1 MQSQRTT
8 STIKSMNN
16 KQHRPDMRNHH
27 TMSTLR
33 PRMSRMAT
41 QMSRMATNAT
51 GGTAEQGGYSL
62 AGSQTRENRG
72 GPARDT
78 YVAEGYRN
86 LNPQYEKKQNQ
97 PTFSLGSNLPRTVR
111 GWQGKKKNEGSNS
124 SGVAPG
130 VKPGEKGEG
139 EAAPQL
145 QDADERKKHRGGE
158 KQDPEPSDEQK
169 RQNHGSTQSNQS
181 GDMRMHESSAQAG
194 DGENTGVI
202 SDEAVYSPGNDSDD
216 TTITP
221 EDEEVVDE
229 PAPFN
234 SWALVRAKFQD
245 ALGEW
250 LGVSFAFSTAISF
263 MLTLVADYHFRRHR
277 RQQQSRCSNWRGAT
291 PRHLPK
297 HVLGLGIGCHV
308 GHLHLGRK
316 LRCTPQPS
324 RFDPSLDLRK
334 LCLGQIST
342 SGRLTKPIARISCS

>member
-1 MQSQRTT
+1 
-8 STIKSMNN
+8 
-16 KQHRPDMRNHH
+16 
-27 TMSTLR
+27 
-33 PRMSRMAT
+33 MSRMAT

-62 AGSQTRENRG
+62 AGSQTKENRG
-72 GPARDT
+72 GPSRDT

-86 LNPQYEKKQNQ
+86 LNPQYEKKQNE

-111 GWQGKKKNEGSNS
+111 GWQGKKKNEGPNS
-124 SGVAPG
+124 SGTAPG
-130 VKPGEKGEG
+130 VKPAEKGEG

-169 RQNHGSTQSNQS
+169 RENHGSTQSNQT
-181 GDMRMHESSAQAG
+181 GDMRMHETSAQAG

-202 SDEAVYSPGNDSDD
+202 SDEAVYSPSDDSDD
-216 TTITP
+216 TAVTP

-250 LGVSFAFSTAISF
+250 LGVSLAFSTATIF
-263 MLTLVADYHFRRHR
+263 MLTLSADYHFRRYR
-277 RQQQSRCSNWRGAT
+277 SQQQSCCSNWRIPT
-291 PRHLPK
+291 PRNLPK

-308 GHLHLGRK
+308 GHLHLGWK
-316 LRCTPQPS
+316 LRCTSQPS
-324 RFDPSLDLRK
+324 RFNPSMDLRK
-334 LCLGQIST
+334 LCTGQVSVST
-342 SGRLTKPIARISCS
+342 RLTKPTARISCSQASGLYPLPNPRRLHRWPHRHSHLP